1 VGMNLLEQMKFKMM
15 KMETETIID
24 VEAITKITSNI
35 LCWGINALDINKSNE
50 NIQRIRRKMLI
61 LALMFSVRVPF
72 LFNDVIFRI

>member
-1 VGMNLLEQMKFKMM
+1 MGMNLLEQMKFKMM

-50 NIQRIRRKMLI
+50 NIQRIRRKRLI

>member
-1 VGMNLLEQMKFKMM
+1 MNLLEQMKFKMM

-72 LFNDVIFRI
+72 LFNDVSFRM

>member
-1 VGMNLLEQMKFKMM
+1 MGMNLLEQMKFKMM

-72 LFNDVIFRI
+72 LFNDVSFRM

>member
-72 LFNDVIFRI
+72 LFNDVSFRM

>member
-1 VGMNLLEQMKFKMM
+1 MNLLEQMKFKMM
-15 KMETETIID
+15 KMETETITD

>member
-1 VGMNLLEQMKFKMM
+1 MNLLEQMKFKMM